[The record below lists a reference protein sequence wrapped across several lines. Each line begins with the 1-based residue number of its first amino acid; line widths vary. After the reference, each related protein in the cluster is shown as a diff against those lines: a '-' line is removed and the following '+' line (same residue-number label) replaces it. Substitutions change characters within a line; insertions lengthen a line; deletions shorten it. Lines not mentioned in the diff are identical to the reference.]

1 MTNIRKIINAEIAK
15 GNDVI
20 ITDGCVTMERMYSS
34 CWSVVGEWGWTSTEE
49 EVDQMEVVKVE
60 EYEEGV
66 TEITVKSTKWA

>member
-20 ITDGCVTMERMYSS
+20 ITDGCITMERMYSN
-34 CWSVVGEWGWTSTEE
+34 CWSVVGEWGWNSTEE
-49 EVDQMEVVKVE
+49 EVDQMEVIKVE